1 MTETSDRQQAAQEDK
16 LPAQYINYVF
26 FSLDPVWRRL
36 PDEERERGKREF
48 LEAAQEHSGE
58 MLLRSFSLMGLRAD
72 ADFMLWRIGYDLDAF
87 EGMTAAL
94 LKTGLGK
101 YLRVSYSYFA
111 LSRRSIYVG
120 EHTPGFENRT
130 YIVPGEG
137 EYLFVYPFVK
147 TRAWY
152 RLPMEERQ
160 RMMNEHMQ
168 IGRKHYPVKNNTG
181 YCFGIDDYE
190 FILSFEAESPEKFQD
205 LMMELRESEASSYTE
220 LDTPIFTCRRRSPA
234 RNSAE
239 SGLTGDLV
247 LELQHQLHVY
257 CFATHQPWPGGT
269 DLASRLLRWSGILP
283 SGRRTLTLYN

>member
-1 MTETSDRQQAAQEDK
+1 MTETRAQQQGAAEEK
-16 LPAQYINYVF
+16 LPAQYVNYLF
-26 FSLDPVWRRL
+26 FKLDPVWRRL
-36 PDEERERGKREF
+36 DEEERERDKKEF
-48 LEAAQEHSGE
+48 LGAVEEHGQE

-87 EGMTAAL
+87 DRMRSAL
-94 LKTGLGK
+94 MKTGLGR
-101 YLRVSYSYFA
+101 YLEVTYSYFA

-120 EHTPGFENRT
+120 EHTPGFENRR

-152 RLPMEERQ
+152 RLPLEERQ

-168 IGRKHYPVKNNTG
+168 IGRKHYPVKNNTA

-220 LDTPIFTCRRRSPA
+220 LDTPIFTCRRRPLPEIL
-234 RNSAE
+234 E
-239 SGLTGDLV
+239 SLG
-247 LELQHQLHVY
+247 
-257 CFATHQPWPGGT
+257 
-269 DLASRLLRWSGILP
+269 
-283 SGRRTLTLYN
+283 

>member
-1 MTETSDRQQAAQEDK
+1 MAETRTQLQSSQEEK
-16 LPAQYINYVF
+16 LPAQYVNYLF
-26 FSLDPVWRRL
+26 FKLDPVWRRL
-36 PDEERERGKREF
+36 DEVQRERGKKEF
-48 LEAAQEHSGE
+48 LGAVEEHGQE
-58 MLLRSFSLMGLRAD
+58 MLLRSFSLMGLRPD

-87 EGMTAAL
+87 DKMRSAL
-94 LKTGLGK
+94 MKTGLGK
-101 YLRVSYSYFA
+101 YLDVTYSYFA

-120 EHTPGFENRT
+120 EHTPGFENRR

-152 RLPMEERQ
+152 RLPLEERQ

-168 IGRKHYPVKNNTG
+168 IGRKHYPVKNNTA

-220 LDTPIFTCRRRSPA
+220 LDTPIFTCRRKPLPEIL
-234 RNSAE
+234 E
-239 SGLTGDLV
+239 SLG
-247 LELQHQLHVY
+247 
-257 CFATHQPWPGGT
+257 
-269 DLASRLLRWSGILP
+269 
-283 SGRRTLTLYN
+283 

>member
-1 MTETSDRQQAAQEDK
+1 MTETSVHRQQAQEEK

-26 FSLDPVWRRL
+26 FALDPLWRRL
-36 PDEERERGKREF
+36 PDEERELGKREF
-48 LEAAQEHSGE
+48 MEAAEEHSAE

-152 RLPMEERQ
+152 GLPIEERQ

-205 LMMELRESEASSYTE
+205 LMMELRESEASAYTE
-220 LDTPIFTCRRRSPA
+220 LDTPIFTCRRRSLP
-234 RNSAE
+234 E
-239 SGLTGDLV
+239 I
-247 LELQHQLHVY
+247 LQNL
-257 CFATHQPWPGGT
+257 G
-269 DLASRLLRWSGILP
+269 
-283 SGRRTLTLYN
+283 